1 MQKLAK
7 KQYKRMKKA
16 VPQFDKKE
24 HYLIVIDDMSGNIF
38 EVIGAAGTHDAACT
52 DVIPIALER
61 IERDYEKHHPGKFQV
76 GLQQNGR
83 MCSWVV

>member
-1 MQKLAK
+1 MQKLARDHK
-7 KQYKRMKKA
+7 KKH
-16 VPQFDKKE
+16 F
-24 HYLIVIDDMSGNIF
+24 LIVIDDMSGNIF
-38 EVIGAAGTHDAACT
+38 QVIGAAETYDRAVM

-61 IERDYEKHHPGKFQV
+61 IEREYEKHHPGKFQV